1 MEGSALSTFP
11 RGSRLSPKRTAS
23 QTMAATTLTSDASNG
38 AYDGNRESLPNGAM
52 GRDPRREPREPMP
65 DSSPRDSPATNR
77 IRTFMGKTPSAIKSK
92 FLSVLGNST
101 EIINGISNKIDAA
114 LSLTSSSDTETTA
127 NRNQMKVDDMLR
139 RKYESSNMKH
149 PDDTR
154 GEHQID
160 YELRRAKERR
170 AHEEVLSGRYRNPAF
185 SHLLPPPPPP
195 PPPPPLPPVPS
206 TAPQP
211 VPTAVTTVKATTISK
226 DSEERATERAP
237 SHSISADFS
246 HSNYSQNSYSLDSKS
261 PQPSAGGADGGDPV
275 GRAAPL
281 GINTVATPEGFPW
294 GKDFYHGREPRL
306 GIPSS
311 ASTSDNESCAFS
323 GTLESSEL
331 KMWIR
336 SESEN
341 SVPSW
346 ASSISL
352 DSQSEEAVL
361 DFMKRFVRILFHD
374 SSSITLQLKSDFGQY
389 ARTETGRLWF
399 SRLVNAQ
406 RAKTKRV
413 DESTFYSLIQYFAI
427 VLFECAESE
436 DYSPAKTLMNMC
448 FTFYHD
454 IDVPGCDPYREYLY
468 TYLRDQPIWQT
479 LRFWNAAFFDALQTE
494 RKHRPVPPTVKH
506 SPSAPTSQVK
516 HGSKG
521 TGAGG
526 GTVPNTADP
535 FLGFA
540 DEVVASATTTLTV
553 PELERSSS
561 TSACDRT
568 DPAELQEDKHYHQN
582 LSFGQL
588 GSFTCNMHAFGL
600 SRELCNEFLVK
611 QSVIANLSP
620 EQQKLLQE
628 NVDRMYRETDP
639 WREN

>member
-1 MEGSALSTFP
+1 MDESTGFSTFP
-11 RGSRLSPKRTAS
+11 KSAGRLVSQRNGS
-23 QTMAATTLTSDASNG
+23 TMMATVPGNGTTGSEGTNPVANG
-38 AYDGNRESLPNGAM
+38 A
-52 GRDPRREPREPMP
+52 GRDRHT
-65 DSSPRDSPATNR
+65 DSITDSPRDAATAR
-77 IRTFMGKTPSAIKSK
+77 LRTFMGRTPSAIKSK

-114 LSLTSSSDTETTA
+114 LSLSSSSDTETTA
-127 NRNQMKVDDMLR
+127 NRNQIKVDDMLR
-139 RKYESSNMKH
+139 RKYESSNTKH
-149 PDDTR
+149 PDDGR
-154 GEHQID
+154 GEQQID

-185 SHLLPPPPPP
+185 SHLVPPQ
-195 PPPPPLPPVPS
+195 S
-206 TAPQP
+206 TPPQP
-211 VPTAVTTVKATTISK
+211 VPKQTAAATTNNA
-226 DSEERATERAP
+226 DRAERAP

-246 HSNYSQNSYSLDSKS
+246 HSNYSNNSYSLESRS
-261 PQPSAGGADGGDPV
+261 PQPSAGGGGPRLAEEQA
-275 GRAAPL
+275 GEARPAASL
-281 GINTVATPEGFPW
+281 HTPEAHPAR
-294 GKDFYHGREPRL
+294 DFACLGGRVDPPL

-311 ASTSDNESCAFS
+311 ASTSDNESCVFS

-374 SSSITLQLKSDFGQY
+374 SGSVTLQLKSDFGQY

-494 RKHRPVPPTVKH
+494 RKHRPVPPTKH
-506 SPSAPTSQVK
+506 LPAKPSPKASVVIDPS
-516 HGSKG
+516 
-521 TGAGG
+521 TGAAAEEG
-526 GTVPNTADP
+526 P
-535 FLGFA
+535 LG
-540 DEVVASATTTLTV
+540 TLTLAV
-553 PELERSSS
+553 PEMERSSS

-600 SRELCNEFLVK
+600 SRDLCNEFLVK
-611 QSVIANLSP
+611 QAVIANLSA

>member
-1 MEGSALSTFP
+1 MDGSALSTFS
-11 RGSRLSPKRTAS
+11 RGSRMSPKQRNGS
-23 QTMAATTLTSDASNG
+23 GTMATTDPGATTDGPAEKGVFPLANG
-38 AYDGNRESLPNGAM
+38 ANGRE
-52 GRDPRREPREPMP
+52 RRSAGEGPPPGEAGG
-65 DSSPRDSPATNR
+65 PRDTPPATNR
-77 IRTFMGKTPSAIKSK
+77 IRSFMGKTPSAIKSK

-170 AHEEVLSGRYRNPAF
+170 AHEEVLSGRYRNPPF
-185 SHLLPPPPPP
+185 SHLLPQ
-195 PPPPPLPPVPS
+195 S
-206 TAPQP
+206 TPPQP
-211 VPTAVTTVKATTISK
+211 VPSATTALATTAGSTTVDQRS
-226 DSEERATERAP
+226 SERGP

-246 HSNYSQNSYSLDSKS
+246 HSNYSNNSYSLDSKS
-261 PQPSAGGADGGDPV
+261 PQASAGGAPEGEPLA
-275 GRAAPL
+275 RAVT
-281 GINTVATPEGFPW
+281 NTVATPEGIHPLA
-294 GKDFYHGREPRL
+294 KDFHLARMEPRL

-374 SSSITLQLKSDFGQY
+374 STSITLQLKSDFGQY

-506 SPSAPTSQVK
+506 SPSAAKPP
-516 HGSKG
+516 SKG
-521 TGAGG
+521 CHGLPEAGAGG
-526 GTVPNTADP
+526 
-535 FLGFA
+535 
-540 DEVVASATTTLTV
+540 DEGHLNAALTLTV
-553 PELERSSS
+553 PEMERSSS

-611 QSVIANLSP
+611 QGVIANLSP

>member
-1 MEGSALSTFP
+1 MVGT
-11 RGSRLSPKRTAS
+11 T
-23 QTMAATTLTSDASNG
+23 TTLSNSANETSNG
-38 AYDGNRESLPNGAM
+38 GCDRNRDSLTNGAM
-52 GRDPRREPREPMP
+52 VREVRREREAAP
-65 DSSPRDSPATNR
+65 DSPRDSPATNR

-185 SHLLPPPPPP
+185 SHLLPPPPAASTPPQPMPTATTAVKPP
-195 PPPPPLPPVPS
+195 PAPS
-206 TAPQP
+206 A
-211 VPTAVTTVKATTISK
+211 SK
-226 DSEERATERAP
+226 ECDERVTERAP
-237 SHSISADFS
+237 SHSLSADFS

-261 PQPSAGGADGGDPV
+261 PQPSAGAADVAESAGRFGAS
-275 GRAAPL
+275 
-281 GINTVATPEGFPW
+281 NTVATPDGAFPW
-294 GKDFYHGREPRL
+294 GKDFYHGREPRK

-374 SSSITLQLKSDFGQY
+374 SSSITLQLKSDFGQF

-506 SPSAPTSQVK
+506 SPSAPSAQMKQT
-516 HGSKG
+516 SKG
-521 TGAGG
+521 S
-526 GTVPNTADP
+526 GTAVLGVTDP
-535 FLGFA
+535 FLVGTEEGA
-540 DEVVASATTTLTV
+540 TASATLTV
-553 PELERSSS
+553 PEMERSSS

>member
-1 MEGSALSTFP
+1 MDMSAPIANFP
-11 RGSRLSPKRTAS
+11 RHQRLGGPRNGSNTVTTA
-23 QTMAATTLTSDASNG
+23 
-38 AYDGNRESLPNGAM
+38 GNMRESTVDSEAASASLANGS
-52 GRDPRREPREPMP
+52 GRERRTEGGP
-65 DSSPRDSPATNR
+65 DSPRDATTNR
-77 IRTFMGKTPSAIKSK
+77 IRTFMGRTPSAIKSK

-149 PDDTR
+149 PGWYALPEGDGLVVPFDDAR

-185 SHLLPPPPPP
+185 SHLLPNA
-195 PPPPPLPPVPS
+195 S
-206 TAPQP
+206 TPPQP
-211 VPTAVTTVKATTISK
+211 VPKPSPPMPTT
-226 DSEERATERAP
+226 SERPERPP
-237 SHSISADFS
+237 SHSISGDLS
-246 HSNYSQNSYSLDSKS
+246 HSNYSNASYSMESKS
-261 PQPSAGGADGGDPV
+261 PQPPSGPAPRLLMADLDGEVVLPMRPSTAV
-275 GRAAPL
+275 
-281 GINTVATPEGFPW
+281 VATPEPIAGTMMR
-294 GKDFYHGREPRL
+294 DFSQTVRDPPL

-331 KMWIR
+331 RMWIR

-361 DFMKRFVRILFHD
+361 DFMKRFVRILFND
-374 SSSITLQLKSDFGQY
+374 SGSVTLQLKSDFGQY

-436 DYSPAKTLMNMC
+436 DFSPAKTLMNMC

-494 RKHRPVPPTVKH
+494 RKHRPVPPTTTKH
-506 SPSAPTSQVK
+506 LTGKPSPTKPE
-516 HGSKG
+516 
-521 TGAGG
+521 
-526 GTVPNTADP
+526 P
-535 FLGFA
+535 
-540 DEVVASATTTLTV
+540 VVNDDGLPGTTLTV
-553 PELERSSS
+553 PDMERSSS

-611 QSVIANLSP
+611 QAVIANLSP
-620 EQQKLLQE
+620 EQQKLLQD

>member
-1 MEGSALSTFP
+1 MDGSALSTFP
-11 RGSRLSPKRTAS
+11 RGARPSPSKRAAS
-23 QTMAATTLTSDASNG
+23 QPMAATTTLANNTVSSETSNG
-38 AYDGNRESLPNGAM
+38 GCERNRESLPNGTM
-52 GRDPRREPREPMP
+52 VRELRREREAAPLE
-65 DSSPRDSPATNR
+65 SPRDSPATNR

-185 SHLLPPPPPP
+185 SHLLPPPT
-195 PPPPPLPPVPS
+195 PVPS
-206 TAPQP
+206 TPPQP
-211 VPTAVTTVKATTISK
+211 VPTATSTTKPMTTTTTTTTSAGK
-226 DSEERATERAP
+226 ESEERVTERAP
-237 SHSISADFS
+237 SHSLSADFS
-246 HSNYSQNSYSLDSKS
+246 HSNFSQNSCSLDSKS
-261 PQPSAGGADGGDPV
+261 PQPSAGGPDLGETV
-275 GRAAPL
+275 GRL
-281 GINTVATPEGFPW
+281 GATNNAVATPDGFPW
-294 GKDFYHGREPRL
+294 GRDFYHGREPRL

-374 SSSITLQLKSDFGQY
+374 SSSITLQLKSDFGQF

-506 SPSAPTSQVK
+506 SPSAPPSHTKQS
-516 HGSKG
+516 SKG
-521 TGAGG
+521 S
-526 GTVPNTADP
+526 GTVPNVGDP
-535 FLGFA
+535 FLGGTEEGA
-540 DEVVASATTTLTV
+540 TSAATLTV
-553 PELERSSS
+553 PEQERSSS

>member
-1 MEGSALSTFP
+1 M
-11 RGSRLSPKRTAS
+11 
-23 QTMAATTLTSDASNG
+23 
-38 AYDGNRESLPNGAM
+38 
-52 GRDPRREPREPMP
+52 
-65 DSSPRDSPATNR
+65 
-77 IRTFMGKTPSAIKSK
+77 
-92 FLSVLGNST
+92 
-101 EIINGISNKIDAA
+101 IDAA

-149 PDDTR
+149 PDDVAR

-185 SHLLPPPPPP
+185 SHLLPPP
-195 PPPPPLPPVPS
+195 S
-206 TAPQP
+206 TPPQP
-211 VPTAVTTVKATTISK
+211 VPTATTTATTTTTTTAARPTAEK
-226 DSEERATERAP
+226 HEHEERAP
-237 SHSISADFS
+237 SHSLSADFS

-261 PQPSAGGADGGDPV
+261 PQASAGAAGADGQAVDL
-275 GRAAPL
+275 AP
-281 GINTVATPEGFPW
+281 GTRPPAPDTGFPW
-294 GKDFYHGREPRL
+294 GRDFHHAGREPRL

-506 SPSAPTSQVK
+506 SPSAPPAQVK
-516 HGSKG
+516 HPAKG
-521 TGAGG
+521 
-526 GTVPNTADP
+526 ADP
-535 FLGFA
+535 FLGSSDGA
-540 DEVVASATTTLTV
+540 EGTLGASTLAV

-611 QSVIANLSP
+611 QSVIANLST

>member
-1 MEGSALSTFP
+1 
-11 RGSRLSPKRTAS
+11 
-23 QTMAATTLTSDASNG
+23 
-38 AYDGNRESLPNGAM
+38 
-52 GRDPRREPREPMP
+52 
-65 DSSPRDSPATNR
+65 
-77 IRTFMGKTPSAIKSK
+77 MGKTPSAIKSK

-170 AHEEVLSGRYRNPAF
+170 AHEEVLSGRYRNPPF
-185 SHLLPPPPPP
+185 SHLLPQSTPPQ
-195 PPPPPLPPVPS
+195 
-206 TAPQP
+206 TAP
-211 VPTAVTTVKATTISK
+211 TVVEAATT
-226 DSEERATERAP
+226 EEFAAGGTATVDQRSTERGP

-246 HSNYSQNSYSLDSKS
+246 HSNYSNNSYSLDSKS
-261 PQPSAGGADGGDPV
+261 PQASGGVAVEGEALAKGP
-275 GRAAPL
+275 A
-281 GINTVATPEGFPW
+281 NTVATPEGVHPLA
-294 GKDFYHGREPRL
+294 KDFFLGRMEPRL

-374 SSSITLQLKSDFGQY
+374 SASITLQLKSDFGQY
-389 ARTETGRLWF
+389 ARNETGRLWF

-506 SPSAPTSQVK
+506 SPSGAPKPPTRGYGLPEV
-516 HGSKG
+516 G
-521 TGAGG
+521 TEEGHA
-526 GTVPNTADP
+526 NAA
-535 FLGFA
+535 L
-540 DEVVASATTTLTV
+540 TLAV
-553 PELERSSS
+553 PEMERSSS

-611 QSVIANLSP
+611 QGVIANLSP

>member
-1 MEGSALSTFP
+1 MDASTGLSTFP
-11 RGSRLSPKRTAS
+11 KPPGRLGSQRNGS
-23 QTMAATTLTSDASNG
+23 TMMTTVPGNGTTGSESINPVANG
-38 AYDGNRESLPNGAM
+38 AS
-52 GRDPRREPREPMP
+52 RDRRT
-65 DSSPRDSPATNR
+65 DSITDSPRDAATAR
-77 IRTFMGKTPSAIKSK
+77 LRTFMGRTPSAIKSK

-114 LSLTSSSDTETTA
+114 LSLSSSSDTETTA
-127 NRNQMKVDDMLR
+127 NRNQIKVDDMLR
-139 RKYESSNMKH
+139 RKYESSNTKH
-149 PDDTR
+149 PDDGR
-154 GEHQID
+154 GEQQID

-185 SHLLPPPPPP
+185 SHLLPQQ
-195 PPPPPLPPVPS
+195 S
-206 TAPQP
+206 TPPQP
-211 VPTAVTTVKATTISK
+211 VPKQTAVAVAAAGTTNNA
-226 DSEERATERAP
+226 ERAERAP

-246 HSNYSQNSYSLDSKS
+246 HSNYSNNSYSLESRS
-261 PQPSAGGADGGDPV
+261 PQPSGGGGGPRLAEELAGEARP
-275 GRAAPL
+275 AAS
-281 GINTVATPEGFPW
+281 VHTPEAHPAR
-294 GKDFYHGREPRL
+294 DFACLGGRVDPPL

-374 SSSITLQLKSDFGQY
+374 SGSVTLQLKSDFGQY

-494 RKHRPVPPTVKH
+494 RKHRPVPPTKH
-506 SPSAPTSQVK
+506 VPAKPKAPVVIDPS
-516 HGSKG
+516 
-521 TGAGG
+521 TGAAEEG
-526 GTVPNTADP
+526 P
-535 FLGFA
+535 LGIL
-540 DEVVASATTTLTV
+540 TLTV
-553 PELERSSS
+553 PEMERSSS

-600 SRELCNEFLVK
+600 SRDLCNEFLIK
-611 QSVIANLSP
+611 QAVIANLST

>member
-1 MEGSALSTFP
+1 
-11 RGSRLSPKRTAS
+11 
-23 QTMAATTLTSDASNG
+23 LTS
-38 AYDGNRESLPNGAM
+38 PF
-52 GRDPRREPREPMP
+52 
-65 DSSPRDSPATNR
+65 AT
-77 IRTFMGKTPSAIKSK
+77 
-92 FLSVLGNST
+92 LSQ
-101 EIINGISNKIDAA
+101 IDAA

-170 AHEEVLSGRYRNPAF
+170 AHEEVLSGRYRNPPF
-185 SHLLPPPPPP
+185 SHLLPPPAPA
-195 PPPPPLPPVPS
+195 S
-206 TAPQP
+206 TPPQP
-211 VPTAVTTVKATTISK
+211 VPTAMTTTTAKPIAASK
-226 DSEERATERAP
+226 ESEEKVTERAP
-237 SHSISADFS
+237 SHSLSADFS

-261 PQPSAGGADGGDPV
+261 PQPSGGGADIVETAGKV
-275 GRAAPL
+275 GA
-281 GINTVATPEGFPW
+281 INTVATPDGFPW
-294 GKDFYHGREPRL
+294 GKDFYQGREPRL

-374 SSSITLQLKSDFGQY
+374 SSSITLQLKSDFGQF

-506 SPSAPTSQVK
+506 SPSAPPSQLK
-516 HGSKG
+516 QSSKG
-521 TGAGG
+521 I
-526 GTVPNTADP
+526 GTVLNTGDP
-535 FLGFA
+535 FLGITEEGA
-540 DEVVASATTTLTV
+540 ASATTLTV
-553 PELERSSS
+553 PELEQSSS

-600 SRELCNEFLVK
+600 SRDLCNEFLVK

-620 EQQKLLQE
+620 GKKCNSPL
-628 NVDRMYRETDP
+628 DTT
-639 WREN
+639 

>member
-1 MEGSALSTFP
+1 AKLC
-11 RGSRLSPKRTAS
+11 PK
-23 QTMAATTLTSDASNG
+23 
-38 AYDGNRESLPNGAM
+38 P
-52 GRDPRREPREPMP
+52 EPGPFGVPGTDTPLE
-65 DSSPRDSPATNR
+65 SPRDSPATNR

-101 EIINGISNKIDAA
+101 EIINGISNKVSMVVHGRGGHRGTED
-114 LSLTSSSDTETTA
+114 TSWE
-127 NRNQMKVDDMLR
+127 
-139 RKYESSNMKH
+139 
-149 PDDTR
+149 DDTR

-185 SHLLPPPPPP
+185 SHRTYTNDGKKEDCSKK
-195 PPPPPLPPVPS
+195 VFSCYTTS
-206 TAPQP
+206 TTKPM
-211 VPTAVTTVKATTISK
+211 TTTTTTTTSAGK
-226 DSEERATERAP
+226 ESEERVTERAP
-237 SHSISADFS
+237 SHSLSADFS
-246 HSNYSQNSYSLDSKS
+246 HSNFSQNSCSLDSKS
-261 PQPSAGGADGGDPV
+261 PQPSAGGPDLGETV
-275 GRAAPL
+275 GRL
-281 GINTVATPEGFPW
+281 GATNNAVATPDGFPW
-294 GKDFYHGREPRL
+294 GRDFYHGREPRL
-306 GIPSS
+306 GKMSGEPSQAGMCERFLTLPCVWTGIPSS

-374 SSSITLQLKSDFGQY
+374 SSSITLQLKSDFGQF

-506 SPSAPTSQVK
+506 SPSAPSSHTKQS
-516 HGSKG
+516 SKG
-521 TGAGG
+521 S
-526 GTVPNTADP
+526 GTVPNIGDP
-535 FLGFA
+535 FLGGTEEA
-540 DEVVASATTTLTV
+540 ATSAATLTV
-553 PELERSSS
+553 PEQERSSS

>member
-1 MEGSALSTFP
+1 
-11 RGSRLSPKRTAS
+11 
-23 QTMAATTLTSDASNG
+23 MAATTLATTNEQPGNG
-38 AYDGNRESLPNGAM
+38 APDRTRETLPNGAM
-52 GRDPRREPREPMP
+52 GRERREPVP
-65 DSSPRDSPATNR
+65 DGSPRDSPAAANR

-149 PDDTR
+149 PDDAR

-185 SHLLPPPPPP
+185 SH
-195 PPPPPLPPVPS
+195 S
-206 TAPQP
+206 TPA
-211 VPTAVTTVKATTISK
+211 VKPTTTSK
-226 DSEERATERAP
+226 DSEERVTERAP
-237 SHSISADFS
+237 SHSFSADFS

-261 PQPSAGGADGGDPV
+261 PQPSAGPEV
-275 GRAAPL
+275 GEPALKMQA
-281 GINTVATPEGFPW
+281 INTVPTPDGFPW
-294 GKDFYHGREPRL
+294 GKDFHYGREPRL

-516 HGSKG
+516 HVVKGS
-521 TGAGG
+521 TILAAG
-526 GTVPNTADP
+526 VDP
-535 FLGFA
+535 FLGCT
-540 DEVVASATTTLTV
+540 DEGAASATTLTV
-553 PELERSSS
+553 PEMERSSS

>member
-1 MEGSALSTFP
+1 MDGSALSTFP
-11 RGSRLSPKRTAS
+11 RSSRLSPKRTGS
-23 QTMAATTLTSDASNG
+23 QTMAATTLG
-38 AYDGNRESLPNGAM
+38 AEPNISTTTLIDRNRESLANGATPA
-52 GRDPRREPREPMP
+52 RDRRDREGAP
-65 DSSPRDSPATNR
+65 DSPRDSPATNR
-77 IRTFMGKTPSAIKSK
+77 IRSFMGKTPSAIKSK

-149 PDDTR
+149 PDDSR

-185 SHLLPPPPPP
+185 SHLLPPPASSTPPQP
-195 PPPPPLPPVPS
+195 IPIAAPMGPS
-206 TAPQP
+206 TT
-211 VPTAVTTVKATTISK
+211 TAMVEKV
-226 DSEERATERAP
+226 DRPP
-237 SHSISADFS
+237 SHSLSADFS

-261 PQPSAGGADGGDPV
+261 PQASAGANEGPEGLPTVRTNV
-275 GRAAPL
+275 G
-281 GINTVATPEGFPW
+281 TTPEGFPW
-294 GKDFYHGREPRL
+294 GKECTMCREPRL
-306 GIPSS
+306 GVPSS

-374 SSSITLQLKSDFGQY
+374 SATITLQLKSDFGQY

-506 SPSAPTSQVK
+506 SPNAAPGQVK
-516 HGSKG
+516 GSAKG
-521 TGAGG
+521 G
-526 GTVPNTADP
+526 VMDP
-535 FLGFA
+535 FAGLTEDGMM
-540 DEVVASATTTLTV
+540 SGATLAV
-553 PELERSSS
+553 PEMERSSS

-600 SRELCNEFLVK
+600 SRALCNEFLLK

>member
-1 MEGSALSTFP
+1 MDGSALSTFS

-23 QTMAATTLTSDASNG
+23 QTMAATTLATTNEPSNG
-38 AYDGNRESLPNGAM
+38 KPDRTRESLPNGGAM
-52 GRDPRREPREPMP
+52 GGERRERRETTVPN
-65 DSSPRDSPATNR
+65 SPRDSPAAANR

-149 PDDTR
+149 PDDAR

-195 PPPPPLPPVPS
+195 PPPPPVPS
-206 TAPQP
+206 TPSQP
-211 VPTAVTTVKATTISK
+211 VPTATTTVKPTTTSSK
-226 DSEERATERAP
+226 ESEERVADRAP

-261 PQPSAGGADGGDPV
+261 PQPSAGGGPEV
-275 GRAAPL
+275 GEPALKMA
-281 GINTVATPEGFPW
+281 INTVPTPDGFPW
-294 GKDFYHGREPRL
+294 GKDFHYGREPRL

-479 LRFWNAAFFDALQTE
+479 LRFWNAAFFDALQME

-506 SPSAPTSQVK
+506 SPSAPTAQVK
-516 HGSKG
+516 HAVKGS
-521 TGAGG
+521 TTLNA
-526 GTVPNTADP
+526 ADP
-535 FLGFA
+535 FLGCTE
-540 DEVVASATTTLTV
+540 DGTTSATTLTV
-553 PELERSSS
+553 PEMERSSS

-611 QSVIANLSP
+611 QSVIANLSS

>member
-1 MEGSALSTFP
+1 MDGSALSTFP
-11 RGSRLSPKRTAS
+11 RGARPSPSKRAAS
-23 QTMAATTLTSDASNG
+23 QPMAATTTLANNTVSSEASNG
-38 AYDGNRESLPNGAM
+38 GRERNRESLPNGTM
-52 GRDPRREPREPMP
+52 VRELRREREAAPLE
-65 DSSPRDSPATNR
+65 SPRDSPATNR

-185 SHLLPPPPPP
+185 SHPT
-195 PPPPPLPPVPS
+195 S
-206 TAPQP
+206 TAKPM
-211 VPTAVTTVKATTISK
+211 TTTTTSAGK
-226 DSEERATERAP
+226 ESEERATERAP
-237 SHSISADFS
+237 SHSLSADFS
-246 HSNYSQNSYSLDSKS
+246 HSNFSQNSCSLDSKS
-261 PQPSAGGADGGDPV
+261 PQPSAGGPDQGETV
-275 GRAAPL
+275 GRL
-281 GINTVATPEGFPW
+281 GATNNAVATPDGFPW
-294 GKDFYHGREPRL
+294 GRDFYHGREPRL

-374 SSSITLQLKSDFGQY
+374 SSSITLQLKSDFGQF
-389 ARTETGRLWF
+389 AR
-399 SRLVNAQ
+399 

-506 SPSAPTSQVK
+506 SPSAPPSQTK
-516 HGSKG
+516 QSSKG
-521 TGAGG
+521 S
-526 GTVPNTADP
+526 GTVPNAGDP
-535 FLGFA
+535 FLGGTEEGA
-540 DEVVASATTTLTV
+540 TSAATLTV
-553 PELERSSS
+553 PEQERSSS

>member
-1 MEGSALSTFP
+1 MEGSAMATFS
-11 RGSRLSPKRTAS
+11 RGSRLSPKRSTATS
-23 QTMAATTLTSDASNG
+23 QTVGATTLTQPQDATIAGDSRG
-38 AYDGNRESLPNGAM
+38 RESLANGAM
-52 GRDPRREPREPMP
+52 GRERGPP
-65 DSSPRDSPATNR
+65 DSPRDTAATNR
-77 IRTFMGKTPSAIKSK
+77 IRTFMGRTPSAIKSK

-149 PDDTR
+149 PDDVAR

-185 SHLLPPPPPP
+185 SHLLPPT
-195 PPPPPLPPVPS
+195 PS
-206 TAPQP
+206 TPPQP
-211 VPTAVTTVKATTISK
+211 VPTVTSAARPTATTEK
-226 DSEERATERAP
+226 HEKHDQEGERAP
-237 SHSISADFS
+237 SHSLSADFS
-246 HSNYSQNSYSLDSKS
+246 HSNYSQASYSLDSKS
-261 PQPSAGGADGGDPV
+261 PQASAGPGAMDGLTSDLVPGTRP
-275 GRAAPL
+275 APNA
-281 GINTVATPEGFPW
+281 IPTSDTGFPW
-294 GKDFYHGREPRL
+294 GKDFYHGGREPRL

-506 SPSAPTSQVK
+506 SPSAPPSQAVK
-516 HGSKG
+516 HPPKG
-521 TGAGG
+521 G
-526 GTVPNTADP
+526 DP
-535 FLGFA
+535 FLAAA
-540 DEVVASATTTLTV
+540 DVDGTSGGASTLAV
-553 PELERSSS
+553 PEMERSSS

-611 QSVIANLSP
+611 QGVIANLST
-620 EQQKLLQE
+620 EQQKLLQD